1 MDTIVNAM
9 RSMNPWWANKLFQ
22 KEGLIER
29 AIQKPVLESLKL
41 RQIKDI
47 IGVRRSGKTTLLQL
61 VILDLIRQGV
71 KPSKIFFLSFDE
83 INLGTAGF
91 EDIEKAIAQ
100 IEIEPEYLFL
110 DEVQEKK
117 HWEKWVKQIYD
128 SKRFRQIFVSG
139 SNAGLL
145 SKDVGKLLSGRHI
158 TTVIFPFSFREF
170 LVANGWT
177 NFSRNYL
184 LSEKNKLLHYLNLYL
199 KQGGFPETI
208 GKDEMSINRILSNA
222 YNDIISRDISARY
235 DIERAKIDLLS
246 KYLFTNIAKE
256 YSYNNLAINIGIN
269 IETAER
275 YLGYLKDSFLMLS
288 LSMFS
293 YKLKVQYKQ
302 NKKIYA
308 IDTGL
313 RNSISF
319 RYSEDMGKLYENVV
333 CIELMRRNKDVYYWK
348 GDGEVDFVLKEGLK
362 IAELIQ
368 VCYDIS
374 NKKAKLREIKGL
386 SKAANE
392 FKAKKGK
399 IITEDYHG
407 KERIGNLEVEFVPLW
422 LWLLGEDS

>member
-1 MDTIVNAM
+1 M
-9 RSMNPWWANKLFQ
+9 
-22 KEGLIER
+22 
-29 AIQKPVLESLKL
+29 
-41 RQIKDI
+41 
-47 IGVRRSGKTTLLQL
+47 
-61 VILDLIRQGV
+61 
-71 KPSKIFFLSFDE
+71 
-83 INLGTAGF
+83 
-91 EDIEKAIAQ
+91 
-100 IEIEPEYLFL
+100 
-110 DEVQEKK
+110 
-117 HWEKWVKQIYD
+117 
-128 SKRFRQIFVSG
+128 
-139 SNAGLL
+139 

>member
-1 MDTIVNAM
+1 
-9 RSMNPWWANKLFQ
+9 MNPWWANKLFQ

-61 VILDLIRQGV
+61 IIWDLIRQGV